1 MPGHSIA
8 VGRLDTLLNC
18 ARLSVY
24 PSPRP
29 SASPAV
35 RLPIGRLDTLLKC
48 MCGAVDRSLLDT
60 VLLAWA
66 LFYFMLFWPFLTLLS
81 APCRATHTPHLCC
94 FSGVFGFA
102 LLRAHAY
109 RVLIGACNLMQSDAV
124 ARFNSSG
131 KMTFSRP
138 PRGFR
143 ILTHITSL
151 AVPHCVACIALLDTL
166 C

>member
-66 LFYFMLFWPFLTLLS
+66 LFYFICYSGHFSRCYRRHAALHTRRICVVFPVFLDLLFFVPM
-81 APCRATHTPHLCC
+81 
-94 FSGVFGFA
+94 
-102 LLRAHAY
+102 
-109 RVLIGACNLMQSDAV
+109 LIGC
-124 ARFNSSG
+124 
-131 KMTFSRP
+131 
-138 PRGFR
+138 
-143 ILTHITSL
+143 
-151 AVPHCVACIALLDTL
+151 
-166 C
+166 